1 MDNRTYDIFL
11 SYRRSDGV
19 YPAYQLY
26 HDLCDANYS
35 TFFDMKSMRSG
46 PFPDQ
51 LRTAIQ
57 YCSDFILLA
66 TKDTFSERIFDEEDW
81 IRIELKEA
89 IEHSKNI
96 IVLFVGEVS
105 FPDKLPDDINQ
116 VRYAQSIG
124 QVDPTVL
131 QEVHNKIFNTYLRT
145 RPKPALEAI
154 RSMRCS
160 AYDAEYG
167 NEEQRLYIQ
176 SLGSLDFDNRVLN
189 EIVEGKSN
197 LKVLDAGCAHGY
209 AMQSRFASPIY
220 SDVFGIDINESAI
233 NKAKNRI
240 TDPKF
245 HFALINMED
254 DNFVNNMK
262 AEMAKYNIDGF
273 DIIFSSYVL
282 HHLAHPTKVVRK
294 LRELLKPGG
303 YLVIRGSDDG
313 SKFAYGD
320 DGLVERIIDKTYKVE
335 GVSDRKN
342 GRKIYSWLKS
352 GGFNDIKIHFD
363 NIDTSYMDFDQK
375 SNLFKES
382 FSYRINY
389 FRKKYEKDRSEESF
403 AEFDDMEMM
412 LVLLEDKFLSSDFWY
427 TETVI
432 TGVGKR

>member
-1 MDNRTYDIFL
+1 MDNRLYDIFL

-46 PFPDQ
+46 PFPNQ
-51 LRTAIQ
+51 LRTAIHC
-57 YCSDFILLA
+57 CSDFILLA

-105 FPDKLPDDINQ
+105 FPNKLPDDINQ
-116 VRYAQSIG
+116 IRYTQSIG

-131 QEVHNKIFNTYLRT
+131 QEVHTKIFNTYLKT
-145 RPKPALEAI
+145 RPKPAIEAI

-176 SLGSLDFDNRVLN
+176 SLGSLDFDNKVLN
-189 EIVEGKSN
+189 EITKGKKG
-197 LKVLDAGCAHGY
+197 LAVLDAGCAHGY
-209 AMQSRFASPIY
+209 VMQTRFADSKY
-220 SDVFGIDINESAI
+220 SNVYGIDINESAI
-233 NKAKNRI
+233 NKAKTRVTN
-240 TDPKF
+240 PKF
-245 HFALINMED
+245 HFALINLED

-262 AEMAKYNIDGF
+262 AEMAKFSVEGF
-273 DIIFSSYVL
+273 DVIFSSYVL
-282 HHLAHPTKVVRK
+282 HHLAHPAKVVRK

-320 DGLVERIIDKTYKVE
+320 DGLIERIIDKTYKVE
-335 GVSDRKN
+335 GISDRKN

-352 GGFNDIKIHFD
+352 GGFNNIKILVD
-363 NIDTSYMDFDQK
+363 NINTASMDFDQK

-389 FRKKYEKDRSEESF
+389 FRKKYEQDKSEESF

-412 LVLLEDKFLSSDFWY
+412 LILLEDKFLSSDFWY
-427 TETVI
+427 TESII
-432 TGVGKR
+432 TGVGKK